1 MSTEMQNAPVVSSF
15 RRYAEVAALLQK
27 TTVTALV
34 AVGYVI
40 PMIVLWLMV
49 FKPF

>member
-1 MSTEMQNAPVVSSF
+1 MQGNKTLPAEAPASQ
-15 RRYAEVAALLQK
+15 AEVEAHIKKLN
-27 TTVTALV
+27 VNELV
-34 AVGYVI
+34 IVGYVI

>member
-1 MSTEMQNAPVVSSF
+1 MKKLKIGDMVI
-15 RRYAEVAALLQK
+15 
-27 TTVTALV
+27 
-34 AVGYVI
+34 VGLVI